1 MQIRINCMLINVIT
15 LINVREI
22 YIPAVRHTPLV
33 EILPSI
39 TIREIKFHHSYTY
52 QQISSTEYIRI
63 YTTYMKKEFPT
74 K

>member
-39 TIREIKFHHSYTY
+39 TIREIKFHHSYTEINKY
-52 QQISSTEYIRI
+52 PLLSI
-63 YTTYMKKEFPT
+63 YVFIQLI
-74 K
+74 